1 MRVLIA
7 ASEAV
12 PYAKTGGL
20 GDVTGALL
28 KEFRLRDA
36 DASLMLPLYKVVK
49 DNFTLCRTG
58 ALLHINAGGRY
69 VGAEIWVSEKS
80 SSPRAYF
87 IDCEELYERPELYGT
102 AEGDYDDNAL
112 RFAFFSRAVLEAC
125 SAMNIR
131 PDVIHCNDWQTAM
144 IPLYLKAFY
153 RKKNLG
159 RTATLFTIHNLGYQG
174 LFRPS
179 DIRYA
184 GVGWNYFTPERLEFH
199 GMLSFMKAG
208 LLYGDLLNTVSA
220 TYAGEILEK
229 EHGFGLEGVLRQR
242 RDDLLGVMNGVDYN
256 EWDPSTDALIPAN
269 YRVGEMQ
276 GKAKCKKRLLRE
288 TGLSDERAPLL
299 GVVSRLS
306 SQKGIDLIVESADA
320 LISLGVNVVVLGK
333 GEEHFRNLLE
343 KVSQRHRGRIFFQSG
358 FEESIAH
365 LIYAGCDFLLMPSR
379 YEPCGL
385 GQLIALRYGTVPV
398 ARQTGGLAD
407 TIRDYDHLQSE
418 GTGFLFADYTP
429 SALQN
434 AVKRALCVYA
444 NKGRMGKLVADAMR
458 EDFSWGRSAEKYLA
472 LYEKAMKKVA
482 G

>member
-1 MRVLIA
+1 M
-7 ASEAV
+7 
-12 PYAKTGGL
+12 
-20 GDVTGALL
+20 
-28 KEFRLRDA
+28 
-36 DASLMLPLYKVVK
+36 
-49 DNFTLCRTG
+49 
-58 ALLHINAGGRY
+58 
-69 VGAEIWVSEKS
+69 
-80 SSPRAYF
+80 
-87 IDCEELYERPELYGT
+87 
-102 AEGDYDDNAL
+102 
-112 RFAFFSRAVLEAC
+112 
-125 SAMNIR
+125 
-131 PDVIHCNDWQTAM
+131 
-144 IPLYLKAFY
+144 
-153 RKKNLG
+153 
-159 RTATLFTIHNLGYQG
+159 
-174 LFRPS
+174 
-179 DIRYA
+179 
-184 GVGWNYFTPERLEFH
+184 
-199 GMLSFMKAG
+199 
-208 LLYGDLLNTVSA
+208 
-220 TYAGEILEK
+220 
-229 EHGFGLEGVLRQR
+229 
-242 RDDLLGVMNGVDYN
+242 
-256 EWDPSTDALIPAN
+256 
-269 YRVGEMQ
+269 
-276 GKAKCKKRLLRE
+276 
-288 TGLSDERAPLL
+288 
-299 GVVSRLS
+299 
-306 SQKGIDLIVESADA
+306 
-320 LISLGVNVVVLGK
+320 ISLGVNVVVLGK